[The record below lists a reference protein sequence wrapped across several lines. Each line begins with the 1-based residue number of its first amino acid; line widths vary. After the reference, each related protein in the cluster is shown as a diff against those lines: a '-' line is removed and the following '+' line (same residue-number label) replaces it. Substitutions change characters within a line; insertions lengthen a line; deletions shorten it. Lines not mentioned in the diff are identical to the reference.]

1 MSEKSND
8 PTPQRPE
15 GSRQLDAPMVTID
28 LNKLILQIKQEQ
40 GWKEKDRNAITVYK
54 TQGMS
59 LVLMALKEGA
69 ELKKHLAQGIITV
82 QVLEGKIRFTT
93 DEKEVERSKGQ
104 MLALHEK
111 IPHSVLALE
120 EAVFLLTHANP
131 VFRSQE

>member
-1 MSEKSND
+1 MSERSNEY
-8 PTPQRPE
+8 TQQRPE

-40 GWKEKDRNAITVYK
+40 AWKERDRNAITIYK

-82 QVLEGKIRFTT
+82 QVLEGRIKFTT
-93 DEKEVERSKGQ
+93 DETEVERTKGE

-111 IPHSVLALE
+111 IPHSVFAVD

-131 VFRSQE
+131 IT